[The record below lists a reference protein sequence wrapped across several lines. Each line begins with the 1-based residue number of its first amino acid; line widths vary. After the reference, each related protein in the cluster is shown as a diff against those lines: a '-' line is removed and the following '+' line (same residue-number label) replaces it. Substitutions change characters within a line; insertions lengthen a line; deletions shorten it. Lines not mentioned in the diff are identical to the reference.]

1 MKMEDTISVPK
12 QTRVENL
19 RQIYYAAT
27 KVEPPGDML
36 TRLVQTAMQDN
47 PALVDVIA
55 GVRKQVMRHIGS
67 LREAGQVEWS
77 IAVDKENSFTVDLTD
92 NELEELAALS
102 STDAGKALFTILGDA
117 RRDWIDRLTTNVV
130 TQILL
135 DTNTEGSNAN

>member
-1 MKMEDTISVPK
+1 MPEHKVAT
-12 QTRVENL
+12 TRNDNL
-19 RQIYYAAT
+19 RKIYYAAT

-36 TRLVQTAMQDN
+36 TRLVQDAMQNN

-55 GVRKQVMRHIGS
+55 GVRKHVMRHIGS
-67 LREAGQVEWS
+67 LREAGQSEWA

-102 STDAGKALFTILGDA
+102 GTDAGKALFTVLGDA

-130 TQILL
+130 TQILH
-135 DTNTEGSNAN
+135 DTAEGTSHVN